1 MELKYAQLIHKFGQ
15 KINVHKPIN
24 KDMISKIPSVP
35 PSTSNML
42 NYLKGVSITLA
53 EWIWLNAEKNKI
65 TDQYVLYSIPNST

>member
-1 MELKYAQLIHKFGQ
+1 MWHHRHHLRTPWVGIALMELKYAQLIHKFGQ

-53 EWIWLNAEKNKI
+53 E
-65 TDQYVLYSIPNST
+65 

>member
-53 EWIWLNAEKNKI
+53 E
-65 TDQYVLYSIPNST
+65 